1 MSKAST
7 VNAYL
12 KSLETARVEPMTQ
25 LVETIRGALPAGF
38 EERINYGMPSWVVPH
53 TTYPNGYHV
62 DPSLPLPFLSIG
74 SQKRHVAVYHMG
86 IYASSELMDWF
97 VAAYPL
103 HCRTKLDMGKSCIRF
118 KNPAKIPFELVG
130 ELCSKMSPAQWV
142 ELYEK
147 QVKPS

>member
-1 MSKAST
+1 MPSPAT
-7 VNAYL
+7 IADYL
-12 KSLETARVEPMTQ
+12 SSLEPPRAEPMAR
-25 LVETIRGALPAGF
+25 LIEVIRDALPSGF
-38 EERINYGMPSWVVPH
+38 EERISYGMPGWVVPH
-53 TTYPNGYHV
+53 DTYPAGYHV
-62 DPSLPLPFLSIG
+62 DPALPLPFLSVA
-74 SQKRHVAVYHMG
+74 SQKRHIAVYHMG